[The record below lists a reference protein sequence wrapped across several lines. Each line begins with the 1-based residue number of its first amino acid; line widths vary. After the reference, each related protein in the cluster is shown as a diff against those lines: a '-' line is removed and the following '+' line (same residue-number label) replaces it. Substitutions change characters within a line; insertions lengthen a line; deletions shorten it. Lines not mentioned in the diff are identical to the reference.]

1 MAFCERA
8 RKHMVLADMLRLTS
22 FFGALPRRL
31 ATALPKLRSFSSD
44 PRSAPREVME
54 YDVVIVGAGPSGL
67 SAAIRLKQLS
77 LLRGKDVSVCVVE
90 KGSSVGAHVLSGNV
104 FEPRALDE
112 LLPEWRTMPADE
124 APPLHTKAGTDKFY
138 YLTKTSS
145 FRLPTPPAMQ
155 NHGNYIISL
164 SDMVAWLGTRAEALG
179 VEIYCGFAAS
189 EVTCCCY

>member
-1 MAFCERA
+1 
-8 RKHMVLADMLRLTS
+8 MLRLAS
-22 FFGALPRRL
+22 LFGRLPRTL
-31 ATALPKLRSFSSD
+31 AVAAPKLRSFSSD
-44 PRSAPREVME
+44 PRNAPREVME

-90 KGSSVGAHVLSGNV
+90 KGASVGAHVLSGNV

-112 LLPEWRTMPADE
+112 LVPEWRTMPAEE
-124 APPLHTKAGTDKFY
+124 APPLHTKAGSDKFY
-138 YLTKTSS
+138 YLTKSSS

-164 SDMVAWLGTRAEALG
+164 SDMVAWLGARAEALG

-189 EVTCCCY
+189 EVMLGDAKN

>member
-1 MAFCERA
+1 MI
-8 RKHMVLADMLRLTS
+8 VNMLRIAS
-22 FFGALPRRL
+22 VFGRLSCRLPV
-31 ATALPKLRSFSSD
+31 AAPNLRAFSSD
-44 PRSAPREVME
+44 PRKAAREVME

-90 KGSSVGAHVLSGNV
+90 KGASVGAHVLSGNV

-112 LLPEWRTMPADE
+112 LLPEWRTMPAEE
-124 APPLHTKAGTDKFY
+124 APPLHTKAGSDKFY

-155 NHGNYIISL
+155 NHGNFIISL

-189 EVTCCCY
+189 EVTSKLLLNHGE